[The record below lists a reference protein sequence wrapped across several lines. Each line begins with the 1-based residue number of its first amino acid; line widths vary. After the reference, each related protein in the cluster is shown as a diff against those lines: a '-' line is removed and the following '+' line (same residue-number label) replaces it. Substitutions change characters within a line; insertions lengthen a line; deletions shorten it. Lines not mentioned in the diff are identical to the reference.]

1 MQNIIKE
8 DKSMAKENFLYMKVY
23 TDLKRKMEEGEFL
36 PGEKLPG
43 EEELKEKY
51 QVSVITIK
59 HAIQMLAKENLVRR
73 IPGKGSFVTGEEERR
88 EKMNRYEDLEMEK
101 TSVGQEKLV
110 GVILEYAMPSYGIEL
125 MFELDKALQEAGYRM
140 ILRFT
145 YTDRERE
152 IEEIEFLTSL
162 GICGLIIFPC
172 HGFYYNTALL
182 KLVIEGFP
190 VVVLD
195 KKMEGISVP
204 SIRTDNKEG
213 VFRLVEYLKRQG
225 RSKIGIVTV
234 GDTGAVTLK
243 ERRKAFQACIQQ
255 FHLPVMEE
263 CILPE
268 DSYGL
273 IKNRPD
279 ENYVLF
285 IMEYLKKYGRSL
297 DGVVC
302 TEYGLLL
309 AFLEAVKRLG
319 EKGFDNILPCCFD
332 EVYLVPGG
340 AHYAHIKQNEI
351 AMAKKAVEVLRAQI
365 CREKIKNKEIKIP
378 GILRE

>member
-1 MQNIIKE
+1 
-8 DKSMAKENFLYMKVY
+8 MAKENFLYMKVY
-23 TDLKRKMEEGEFL
+23 MDLKRKIEEGEIL

-43 EEELKEKY
+43 EEELKEEY

-73 IPGKGSFVTGEEERR
+73 IPGKGSFV
-88 EKMNRYEDLEMEK
+88 MNREEWKDECVSSEVSEIMKTPEK
-101 TSVGQEKLV
+101 KEKLV

-125 MFELDKALQEAGYRM
+125 MFELDKALREAGYKM

-145 YTDRERE
+145 YTERERE

-162 GICGLIIFPC
+162 GICGLIILPC

-204 SIRTDNKEG
+204 SIRTDNREG
-213 VFRLVEYLKRQG
+213 IFQLVEYLKRQG

-234 GDTGAVTLK
+234 SDIGAVTLK
-243 ERRKAFQACIQQ
+243 ERRKAFGACIQQ
-255 FHLPVMEE
+255 FRLPVMEE

-268 DSYGL
+268 ASYGI
-273 IKNRPD
+273 IKSKPD

-285 IMEYLKKYGRSL
+285 IMEYLKKCGRSL

-319 EKGFDNILPCCFD
+319 EKCFDHILPCCFD
-332 EVYLVPGG
+332 EVYLAPGG
-340 AHYAHIKQNEI
+340 KRYAHIKQNEV
-351 AMAKKAVEVLRAQI
+351 AMAKKAVEVLEAQI
-365 CREKIKNKEIKIP
+365 RREKIKNKEIKIP
-378 GILRE
+378 GIFRE

>member
-1 MQNIIKE
+1 
-8 DKSMAKENFLYMKVY
+8 MAKDKFLYMKVY
-23 TDLKRKMEEGEFL
+23 ADLKRKIEEGEFL
-36 PGEKLPG
+36 PGEKFPG
-43 EEELKEKY
+43 EEELKEGY
-51 QVSVITIK
+51 QVSVITVK
-59 HAIQMLAKENLVRR
+59 HAIQMLVEDGLVRR
-73 IPGKGSFVTGEEERR
+73 IPGKGSFVTER
-88 EKMNRYEDLEMEK
+88 EKQEK
-101 TSVGQEKLV
+101 GDNFEWKKEEKVEEQKCSQEKLV
-110 GVILEYAMPSYGIEL
+110 GVILEYAMASYGLQL
-125 MFELDKALQEAGYRM
+125 MYELDRALREAGYRM

-152 IEEIEFLTSL
+152 MEEIEFLTSL
-162 GICGLIIFPC
+162 GISGLIILPC

-213 VFRLVEYLKRQG
+213 VYRLVEYLKKQG
-225 RSKIGIVTV
+225 KDRIGIITV
-234 GDTGAVTLK
+234 SEAGAVTLK
-243 ERRKAFQACIQQ
+243 ERRKAFSQCVEE

-268 DSYGL
+268 TSYGI
-273 IKNRPD
+273 IKNKPD
-279 ENYVLF
+279 ENYVLC
-285 IMEYLKKYGRSL
+285 IMEYLKKNGRRL

-302 TEYGLLL
+302 MEYGLLL

-319 EKGFDNILPCCFD
+319 NEIPDIVPCCFD

-340 AHYAHIKQNEI
+340 AQYAHIKQNET
-351 AMAKKAVEVLRAQI
+351 AMANKAVEILEAQI
-365 CREKIKNKEIKIP
+365 RGEKIENNEIKIP
-378 GILRE
+378 GIFRE